1 MGRTKIEKTNAARLL
16 DRAGIAYE
24 LIPYAVDE
32 EHLAAVDVAEQLGE
46 PIECVFKTLVLRGD
60 RTGCFVCVV
69 PGDHEVDLKAAARI
83 SGNKKADLVPVKEL
97 LALTGYIR
105 RMLARGHEAR
115 LSDLRPPHGD
125 GACGDLRQ
133 RRGAGLAAAAGA
145 AGAHRLRGG
154 YGRRPEPSGV
164 VRGGFGPGFGPRRIA
179 VLPVL
184 PAAGMKK
191 PPRDEAERPDSI

>member
-32 EHLAAVDVAEQLGE
+32 EHLAAVHVAEQLGE

-69 PGDHEVDLKAAARI
+69 PGDHEVDLKAAARDFGQQEGRPGAGEGAAGPHGVH
-83 SGNKKADLVPVKEL
+83 S
-97 LALTGYIR
+97 R

-133 RRGAGLAAAAGA
+133 RRGAGFAAAAVPQALIDFCGA
-145 AGAHRLRGG
+145 TVADLS
-154 YGRRPEPSGV
+154 RPAS
-164 VRGGFGPGFGPRRIA
+164 
-179 VLPVL
+179 
-184 PAAGMKK
+184 
-191 PPRDEAERPDSI
+191 